1 MYTCNVSSKYTRN
14 VSSKYKEKLKK
25 IIKFQI
31 ETLLQDLLNKKFIY
45 FQNISTFHL
54 WRDVSMFITRLLLKI
69 LSQLFGLTSIGKKE
83 RILFSSLH

>member
-1 MYTCNVSSKYTRN
+1 MYTCNISSKYTRN
-14 VSSKYKEKLKK
+14 VSSKYKKKLKK

-54 WRDVSMFITRLLLKI
+54 
-69 LSQLFGLTSIGKKE
+69 
-83 RILFSSLH
+83 